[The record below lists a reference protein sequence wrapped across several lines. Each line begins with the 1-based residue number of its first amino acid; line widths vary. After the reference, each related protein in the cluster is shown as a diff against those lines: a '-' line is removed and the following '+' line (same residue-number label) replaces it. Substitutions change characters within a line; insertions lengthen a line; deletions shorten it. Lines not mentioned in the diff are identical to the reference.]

1 LENNINRF
9 HFFNELIISTQYD
22 RTQDKYG
29 NISWTKSSKFLHN
42 EDELL
47 ESLEIKQIFCDG
59 DGSYTAVAEYTVMS
73 YMITF
78 SPFGSLKNIYEMCEK
93 FKQFFLTL

>member
-1 LENNINRF
+1 LENNLNPYS
-9 HFFNELIISTQYD
+9 FFDELIISTQYD

-59 DGSYTAVAEYTVMS
+59 DGSYTAVAEYTVGNLMF
-73 YMITF
+73 TF
-78 SPFGSLKNIYEMCEK
+78 NPFNSLKNIYEMCEK